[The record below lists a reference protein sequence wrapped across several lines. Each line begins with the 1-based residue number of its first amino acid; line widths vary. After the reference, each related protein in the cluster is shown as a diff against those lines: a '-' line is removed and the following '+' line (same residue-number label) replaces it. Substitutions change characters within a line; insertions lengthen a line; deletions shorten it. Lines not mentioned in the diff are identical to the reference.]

1 MNRIETEMLLAK
13 KDRLLPRIKHHF
25 DMVRM
30 VDKPLKEFK
39 VKDHRSG
46 MEISPKALKGKV
58 VLVDFWAT
66 WCRPCIAELPRIKAA
81 HEELSK
87 AGFEIFGVSLDDDK
101 ARLDRMIAGK
111 EMNWLHH
118 YDGKKWKNELAV
130 EFGIHSVPAN
140 LLVDQKGIVR
150 AVNLRGKE
158 ITNLVKPLLKQ

>member
-1 MNRIETEMLLAK
+1 M
-13 KDRLLPRIKHHF
+13 
-25 DMVRM
+25 
-30 VDKPLKEFK
+30 
-39 VKDHRSG
+39 
-46 MEISPKALKGKV
+46 
-58 VLVDFWAT
+58 
-66 WCRPCIAELPRIKAA
+66 
-81 HEELSK
+81 
-87 AGFEIFGVSLDDDK
+87 SLDNDK

-158 ITNLVKPLLKQ
+158 IVNLAKPLLNQ